1 MTGPEVSREEVRRAL
16 AESASALWRFDAEG
30 SEESSARTVTE
41 AGLMI
46 FERAEDGR
54 FPAAR
59 LFLWPVPAVFS
70 VPNILPAAKG
80 EFATGNYNGLPDCSR
95 LLITLQFATRF

>member
-1 MTGPEVSREEVRRAL
+1 MAALTVFQDLTMTGPEVSREEVRRAL

-54 FPAAR
+54 FTAAR
-59 LFLWPVPAVFS
+59 LVLWP
-70 VPNILPAAKG
+70 
-80 EFATGNYNGLPDCSR
+80 ETTGLSR
-95 LLITLQFATRF
+95 SEEQRVGQEVVQTCRSRWSPYP

>member
-1 MTGPEVSREEVRRAL
+1 MAALTVFQDLTMTGPEVSREEVRRAL

-46 FERAEDGR
+46 FARAEDGR

-59 LFLWPVPAVFS
+59 FVLLPETTGFS
-70 VPNILPAAKG
+70 VPNIVPVAVGELTRRNNKWQAA
-80 EFATGNYNGLPDCSR
+80 
-95 LLITLQFATRF
+95 

>member
-1 MTGPEVSREEVRRAL
+1 MAALTGFQDLTMTGPEVSREEVRRAL

-30 SEESSARTVTE
+30 SAESSARTVTE

-54 FPAAR
+54 FPPAG
-59 LFLWPVPAVFS
+59 LVLWPEPRGAPFPTIFPAQ
-70 VPNILPAAKG
+70 
-80 EFATGNYNGLPDCSR
+80 
-95 LLITLQFATRF
+95 TLRKARGRERVGAYV

>member
-1 MTGPEVSREEVRRAL
+1 MAALTVFQDLTMAGPEVSREEVRRAL
-16 AESASALWRFDAEG
+16 AESASALWRFDADG

-59 LFLWPVPAVFS
+59 LVLWPETTGFRSEEHKYELPSLMRHLYAVF
-70 VPNILPAAKG
+70 
-80 EFATGNYNGLPDCSR
+80 C
-95 LLITLQFATRF
+95 